1 MLSGSPVR
9 VGAAALT
16 ILLLFTMAARHPLRV
31 RRSAVAAAALVGGT
45 ALFVDNAA
53 GQTPALG
60 PFTLSFDRTLAVWQ
74 ASIEAWKNF
83 PVVGAGLGAF
93 PDAFRRVQPRELT
106 GLVEDARSDAL
117 QLLVTGGAVGTFLGL
132 VAFLSVLVL
141 LVRRWRAQRHREES
155 ALSLAGIGAVVI
167 VALDGIG
174 EFNLGVPAVSGAL
187 ACVIG
192 LAIAA
197 GEGSPREQ
205 SWTPPTTAA

>member
-1 MLSGSPVR
+1 M
-9 VGAAALT
+9 
-16 ILLLFTMAARHPLRV
+16 
-31 RRSAVAAAALVGGT
+31 
-45 ALFVDNAA
+45 
-53 GQTPALG
+53 PAWDPP
-60 PFTLSFDRTLAVWQ
+60 PFTLLATI
-74 ASIEAWKNF
+74 ASVEA
-83 PVVGAGLGAF
+83 P
-93 PDAFRRVQPRELT
+93 
-106 GLVEDARSDAL
+106 
-117 QLLVTGGAVGTFLGL
+117 
-132 VAFLSVLVL
+132 FLSVLVL